1 MAYTGTYEQEL
12 RKNPTDYK
20 LRAMG
25 KRKYQLLQKEKG
37 GKVSVSRIG
46 EANMPGDFGVGKERE
61 IERSNVRSLLRQNL
75 KKEMEKIEKGEPLGE
90 KKKDSKSQDSKKS
103 INTKGE
109 PKTRKEFGVGEKR
122 VIDESGRKSTTESKS
137 DDKTEQKKGF
147 SGAEKF
153 VTGAAGV
160 LFVTLAGNIIRKS
173 LKGRRARRSAEL
185 QSKKNLNNLKQ
196 NNPSKFAKVTEQL
209 KKMAKT
215 LDPRTQKKP
224 EVKSKEENKKNTGKK
239 KNLFQRLKNRV
250 LQKVKQKTTSSTG
263 GRTGAPAG
271 MGTGGTPFGGKDF
284 DGRKKKTVY

>member
-1 MAYTGTYEQEL
+1 MAYTGTYEEEL
-12 RKNPTDYK
+12 RKNPTDFK

-37 GKVSVSRIG
+37 GKVSVRRVG

-61 IERSNVRSLLRQNL
+61 IERSNVKSLMRQNL
-75 KKEMEKIEKGEPLGE
+75 KKEMEKIERGEPLGE
-90 KKKDSKSQDSKKS
+90 KKKESSKK
-103 INTKGE
+103 INTKE
-109 PKTRKEFGVGEKR
+109 DPKTREGFGVGTKR

-160 LFVTLAGNIIRKS
+160 LFVTVAGNIIRKS
-173 LKGRRARRSAEL
+173 LKGRRAKKMAEA